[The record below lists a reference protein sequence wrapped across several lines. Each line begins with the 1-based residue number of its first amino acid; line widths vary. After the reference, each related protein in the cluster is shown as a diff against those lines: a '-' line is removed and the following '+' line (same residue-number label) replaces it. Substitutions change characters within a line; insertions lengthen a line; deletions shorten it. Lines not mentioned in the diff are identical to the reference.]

1 VCYARE
7 DRDFVRALTIA
18 LRDRGVQMWL
28 DADIPP
34 GADWDSS
41 IDQHLRSCTSLL
53 IVLSPAAVA
62 STEVR
67 GELRTALNLAKTI
80 VPVLY
85 QPCDIP
91 RQLQNVQ
98 YLDLSSAHDAD
109 ARRDALAA
117 VLQSTPPDRQAH
129 RRRPDRFAG
138 GDLRN
143 RQDFLADVK
152 SEAVG
157 RLAQSLP
164 AGVLGLFKEQ
174 QPDQVTRTWDRDV
187 RVPDQHRTQLGPD
200 TRLVQIFDDGAIGGK
215 LLVLGP
221 PGSGKTTALL
231 ELCQELMT
239 RAEQD
244 PAEPLPVLCSL
255 SSWREDRRALSVWLA
270 DYLKVKYGV
279 RKDLGTAW
287 LDDRGLVPLLDGLDE
302 VDPEHQDACVHAIN
316 RFQQECRPPHLV
328 VCCRLAEYE
337 NYPTKLQ
344 LHGAVRLLP
353 LGDGQIRQYLQRA
366 ELAALWQSVSGDQET
381 LELAR
386 SPLLLRVISV
396 AYAETSPDEWQR
408 LMSASERQAHLF
420 DVYIRRVLSAGATE
434 RFTQGQTVEWLGWLA
449 KTMQEH
455 GQSELLIEHLQP
467 TSLSGR
473 QRLVY
478 RCAVFVNVA
487 IAFVLGIWLS
497 LWLFAPFPEGA
508 IGLALPNVAVQGWE
522 WRTWNEYAH
531 WLVPMVLGSAAGL
544 IVASRNTIQPIE
556 TLAWSWTMGWRGLT
570 SELRKGS
577 LLGLRLMAYVGLISG
592 LLGGVAVLP
601 GRLAAGGGEL
611 ARFGLAGLIAA
622 GVALVTLVVAIVLT
636 WRPSGWLVGGDPVS
650 RGPAVDAVVS
660 GLVFGAGATPYMGVL
675 FGPAAGV
682 TLGLIVRSGG
692 ASNLLAA
699 SRFADALVVG
709 LIGGFGSGVIDWWGQ
724 IVKTGFVDT
733 VRMWMLGGVGVAAT
747 VALFIGLTGGL
758 RGRATTA
765 APAVGRLRQRTASL
779 ALGSVIAAASGLTVT
794 VARHT
799 GGLPLV
805 RGIELISV
813 TLGVGWT
820 AGLFWA
826 LGFTIIAGV
835 FGLMMG
841 SFLGAL
847 VGVLDGLTGP
857 DVERRTVPNQGIRQS
872 AANVKVFA
880 LGGLLVVGVPW
891 GLINLMSAAAITRVA
906 PSALDW
912 VNLALGSTVLFGVM
926 GGLVPGAACIQHFT
940 LRAVL
945 WCFGLS
951 PWRFVRFLNYATE
964 RMLLQRVGG
973 RYRFI
978 HGLLG
983 EHLAARYSAS
993 DLPRNA

>member
-1 VCYARE
+1 MCYARE
-7 DRDFVRALTIA
+7 DTDFVGALTMS
-18 LRDRGVQMWL
+18 LRDRGVEMWL
-28 DADIPP
+28 DADIPA

-41 IDQHLRSCTSLL
+41 IDEHLRTCTSLL

-109 ARRDALAA
+109 ALRDALAA
-117 VLQSTPPDRQAH
+117 VLQSTPQDRQAH
-129 RRRPDRFAG
+129 RRRPDRLAG
-138 GDLRN
+138 GELRN
-143 RQDFLADVK
+143 RQDFLDDVK

-174 QPDQVTRTWDRDV
+174 QPDQVTRTWDRDI
-187 RVPDQHRTQLGPD
+187 RVPHQHRTQLGPD

-215 LLVLGP
+215 LLILGP

-239 RAEQD
+239 RADQD
-244 PAEPLPVLCSL
+244 AAEPMPVLCSL
-255 SSWREDRRALSVWLA
+255 SSWREDGRALSVWLVE
-270 DYLKVKYGV
+270 YLKVKYGV
-279 RKDLGTAW
+279 RKDLGKAW

-302 VDPEHQDACVHAIN
+302 VDPEHQHACVHAIN
-316 RFQQECRPPHLV
+316 HFQQECRPPHMV
-328 VCCRLAEYE
+328 VCCRFAEYE

-353 LGDGQIRQYLQRA
+353 LGDDQIRQYLQHA
-366 ELAALWQSVSGDQET
+366 ESAALWQGIRSDPET

-386 SPLLLRVISV
+386 SPLLLRMISV

-408 LMSASERQAHLF
+408 LTSASARQAHLF
-420 DVYIRRVLSAGATE
+420 DVYIRRMLSAGASE
-434 RFTQGQTVEWLGWLA
+434 RFTQGQTVTWLGWLA
-449 KTMQEH
+449 KTMKEH

-467 TSLSGR
+467 TSLSGS

-478 RCAVFVNVA
+478 RCAVFVNVG
-487 IAFVLGIWLS
+487 IAFVLAIWL
-497 LWLFAPFPEGA
+497 LLRLFDRLPPGA
-508 IGLALPNVAVQGWE
+508 IGLELPNAVVKEWG
-522 WRTWNEYAH
+522 WRTLN
-531 WLVPMVLGSAAGL
+531 WLSPMGLGLTAAL
-544 IVASRNTIQPIE
+544 IAASRKTIQPIE
-556 TLAWSWTMGWRGLT
+556 TLLWSWTGGWRGMT
-570 SELRKGS
+570 SELRKGC
-577 LLGLRLMAYVGLISG
+577 LLGLRLMAYIGLILG
-592 LLGGVAVLP
+592 LLGGVAWLP
-601 GRLAAGGGEL
+601 GFVAAESAEL
-611 ARFGLAGLIAA
+611 ARFSVVGYIAA
-622 GVALVTLVVAIVLT
+622 GVALLTLVVAIVLT
-636 WRPSGWLVGGDPVS
+636 WRPSGWLFGTETGS

-660 GLVFGAGATPYMGVL
+660 GLVFGAGATPNMGL
-675 FGPAAGV
+675 LRGATAGV

-709 LIGGFGSGVIDWWGQ
+709 LIGGFGSGAIAWWGQ
-724 IVKTGFVDT
+724 TVKTGFIDT
-733 VRMWMLGGVGVAAT
+733 IGEWMLGGVGVAAT
-747 VALFIGLTGGL
+747 VALSIGLAGGVH
-758 RGRATTA
+758 GRAATVES
-765 APAVGRLRQRTASL
+765 AVGRLRKRAAAL
-779 ALGSVIAAASGLTVT
+779 ALGCVIAAASGLTVT
-794 VARHT
+794 VARYR

-805 RGIELISV
+805 RGIALMSAR
-813 TLGVGWT
+813 LGLGWT
-820 AGLFWA
+820 GGLSLA
-826 LGFTIIAGV
+826 LAFTICAGV
-835 FGLMMG
+835 FGIVTG

-847 VGVLDGLTGP
+847 VGVLNGLTGP

-880 LGGLLVVGVPW
+880 LVGLLVVGVPY
-891 GLINLMSAAAITRVA
+891 GLMNLMLAAALTRVA

-912 VNLALGSTVLFGVM
+912 VNLALVPTVLFAVL

-983 EHLAARYSAS
+983 EHLAARHSAS
-993 DLPRNA
+993 DFPPPP